1 MQPTTM
7 NRAWMTSASGPY
19 HTRDTIAEENT
30 IPYLEEQL
38 IAAVGKLLAENDAP
52 SNMYTPEL
60 ESTQGSPLS
69 PLQVRTP
76 PNSPRYQKPTM
87 GLSGH
92 KGLCNIERLEQFMEN
107 CLASSSISESWEVLM
122 L

>member
-1 MQPTTM
+1 M

-38 IAAVGKLLAENDAP
+38 VAAVGKLLAENDAP
-52 SNMYTPEL
+52 SNTYTPEL
-60 ESTQGSPLS
+60 EPTQGSALS

-76 PNSPRYQKPTM
+76 PNSPKYQTPTM

-92 KGLCNIERLEQFMEN
+92 KGLYNIERLEQFLEN
-107 CLASSSISESWEVLM
+107 RLAPSSFTESVEVLM